1 MWWARPKRREV
12 KVGMKEDVFS
22 LREGDV
28 TLRWPESLS
37 AESYQ
42 DLEDWTKL
50 LFRKIKR
57 AVASEKSGSETGNG

>member
-1 MWWARPKRREV
+1 
-12 KVGMKEDVFS
+12 MKEDVFS